1 MGLYHRLD
9 HYAVYEPH
17 KSHDGNKTQYSGM
30 EKILRKTWGKK
41 PSQKKM
47 MQQERGLELKRIS
60 AKALAKTNKK
70 TPNFE

>member
-1 MGLYHRLD
+1 
-9 HYAVYEPH
+9 
-17 KSHDGNKTQYSGM
+17 M

-70 TPNFE
+70 NPNFE